1 MKKLMIIVTAFLF
14 VFAVSAQNA
23 KTETKKEV
31 KQEVKKE
38 VKAEHKCAG
47 DTKTDHKCADKSKD
61 AKGCCDKNKDKKE
74 CADKGKDHKCA
85 DKGKDAKG
93 CCDKGK
99 DHKGCADKGKDHK
112 CSDKGKDHKGC
123 ADKGK
128 DHNCADKGKDGKC
141 CSEGE
146 AKKGDCCKDGKAYGH
161 HKDGKC
167 GRDFGQERAKNA
179 KNKVE
184 KETVVKEVAA
194 EVDQA
199 IVTTKNRT
207 QEARTAVQDKYKKK
221 QITKAQYEE
230 KIKRIDEIEK
240 EVIRIENERKATD
253 QVIKTKVSK

>member
-47 DTKTDHKCADKSKD
+47 DTKTDHKCADKGKD
-61 AKGCCDKNKDKKE
+61 HKG
-74 CADKGKDHKCA
+74 CADKGKDQKCA

-93 CCDKGK
+93 CCDKSK
-99 DHKGCADKGKDHK
+99 DKKECADKGKE
-112 CSDKGKDHKGC
+112 GK
-123 ADKGK
+123 
-128 DHNCADKGKDGKC
+128 CADKGKDGKC
-141 CSEGE
+141 CPEGE
-146 AKKGDCCKDGKAYGH
+146 AKKGDCCKDGKGNAYGH

-167 GRDFGQERAKNA
+167 AQDFGQERAKNA
-179 KNKVE
+179 KNKAE
-184 KETVVKEVAA
+184 KEAVVKEVAA

>member
-1 MKKLMIIVTAFLF
+1 MKKLILIVTAFLF
-14 VFAVSAQNA
+14 VFAVSAQNP

-31 KQEVKKE
+31 KKEVKQEVKS
-38 VKAEHKCAG
+38 EHKCAG
-47 DTKTDHKCADKSKD
+47 DHNKDHKCADKGKD

-93 CCDKGK
+93 CCDKSK
-99 DHKGCADKGKDHK
+99 DKKECADKGKDHK
-112 CSDKGKDHKGC
+112 GC
-123 ADKGK
+123 TDKGK

-141 CSEGE
+141 CPEGE
-146 AKKGDCCKDGKAYGH
+146 AKNGDCCKDGKGHAYGH
-161 HKDGKC
+161 NKDGKC

-253 QVIKTKVSK
+253 QVIKAKVS

>member
-1 MKKLMIIVTAFLF
+1 MKKLILIVTAFLF
-14 VFAVSAQNA
+14 VFAVSAQNP

-31 KQEVKKE
+31 KKEVKQE

-47 DTKTDHKCADKSKD
+47 DHKADHKCADKGKDHKCADKSKD

-85 DKGKDAKG
+85 DKGKD
-93 CCDKGK
+93 
-99 DHKGCADKGKDHK
+99 HK
-112 CSDKGKDHKGC
+112 CADKGKDHKGC

>member
-47 DTKTDHKCADKSKD
+47 DTKTDHKCADK
-61 AKGCCDKNKDKKE
+61 
-74 CADKGKDHKCA
+74 GKDQKCA
-85 DKGKDAKG
+85 DKGKDTKG
-93 CCDKGK
+93 CCDKSKDKKECADKGK

-112 CSDKGKDHKGC
+112 GC

-128 DHNCADKGKDGKC
+128 DDKC
-141 CSEGE
+141 CSEGDD
-146 AKKGDCCKDGKAYGH
+146 KKGDCCKDGKGHGH

-167 GRDFGQERAKNA
+167 AQDFGQERAKNA
-179 KNKVE
+179 KNKAE
-184 KETVVKEVAA
+184 KEAVVKEVAA

-199 IVTTKNRT
+199 IVTTKTRT

-240 EVIRIENERKATD
+240 EVIRIETERKATD
-253 QVIKTKVSK
+253 QVIKTKVS